1 VHEYMCKCDAFI
13 ALQRASGGLRAAGVS
28 RSGRIFMAEKI
39 FYHNNTEIWRASRS
53 LLSSLSLMKIPVKM
67 STQNPCTYKEG
78 FVSSFSLPFLSC
90 LVIVK

>member
-1 VHEYMCKCDAFI
+1 MHEYVYKCDAFI

-39 FYHNNTEIWRASRS
+39 FYHNNTEIRRAGRS

-67 STQNPCTYKEG
+67 SAQRHTPCTYKEG
-78 FVSSFSLPFLSC
+78 FLFLLSRFLSS
-90 LVIVK
+90 LAS